1 MPAPSGT
8 LDPLILISHRADDTG
23 ETSVALA
30 RELRQ
35 VFGPRHVHLAPS
47 PAGDGAAAAEEVAP
61 ESAQVIATLER
72 SAVVIVMI
80 GVRWLADGEG
90 RRRVDLPGDHVRRVC
105 ESALNAPVAV
115 IPVYVDGA
123 RALRPNDFPKSP
135 GLKPLASL
143 EGIELRRNSW
153 ETDVARLRAR
163 IVRSGMPEIGS
174 AAATREAADRLREIL
189 ASPPVAPEGLEPL
202 FADLHAVHKGYLRV
216 LESLAARVPEAWEEE
231 TPRFPRRVHEVA
243 AELRRLRLE
252 YAPVRERI
260 TAAAEALPGAGL
272 PSRLEAFA
280 RAVLRCL
287 PTGELTAGDAPH
299 PDGDA
304 ALDDLYAG
312 LDGDL
317 SVELAGLVHGTVTFH
332 RRRWA
337 EVRERHAALG
347 TG

>member
-8 LDPLILISHRADDTG
+8 LDPLILIAHRADDTG
-23 ETSVALA
+23 ETSIALA

-35 VFGPRHVHLAPS
+35 VFGPRHVQVAPS
-47 PAGDGAAAAEEVAP
+47 PSGDGAGASAADVPP
-61 ESAQVIATLER
+61 EFAQVAAILER

-80 GVRWLADGEG
+80 GARWLADGEG
-90 RRRVDLPGDHVRRVC
+90 RRRADLPGDHVRRLC
-105 ESALNAPVAV
+105 ESALNAPAAV

-123 RALRPNDFPKSP
+123 RALRANDFPKAP
-135 GLKPLASL
+135 GLRPLASL
-143 EGIELRRNSW
+143 EGIEVRRNSW
-153 ETDVARLRAR
+153 ETDIARLRAR

-174 AAATREAADRLREIL
+174 AAATLEAADRLREVL
-189 ASPPVAPEGLEPL
+189 TARPVTPEDLESL
-202 FADLHAVHKGYLRV
+202 FADLRAVHKGYLHV
-216 LESLAARVPEAWEEE
+216 LESLAARVPDAWEEE
-231 TPRFPRRVHEVA
+231 TPRFPRRVREAA

-252 YAPVRERI
+252 YAPVRARI
-260 TAAAEALPGAGL
+260 AAAAEALPGALL
-272 PSRLEAFA
+272 PPPLEAFA

-287 PTGELTAGDAPH
+287 PTGELTADEG
-299 PDGDA
+299 PDGAA
-304 ALDDLYAG
+304 ALDGLYAA

-337 EVRERHAALG
+337 DVRERHAALG